1 MPQDEEDLPA
11 RRGRLE
17 VLVPA
22 VVRACP
28 WSNVWASGI
37 LTSLSGRMR
46 DTGEK
51 RGSPTSALVE
61 LRFGRESAH
70 DGVPI

>member
-1 MPQDEEDLPA
+1 
-11 RRGRLE
+11 
-17 VLVPA
+17 
-22 VVRACP
+22 VRACP

-51 RGSPTSALVE
+51 RGSPTSALIE